1 MKASG
6 QIASYLSVLA
16 VSPRWRYGRRAGQ
29 ILPFWRQ
36 RRPCFRGRPV
46 AHDSSSHVALPF
58 RMFVVHVVAG
68 LAVIPVARVATGV
81 HVLGPAQ
88 GALARV
94 RGRCLVRGFLRLR
107 SGRKFDDLVV
117 RVTTVSGERRW
128 RHFRWGRWSALLLLI
143 HLLLLL
149 RLYEI
154 YILESS
160 GWNSKSKKKREKD
173 LRTSTQWG
181 MDLAMR
187 NRVDGFEMAI
197 GRHFSAPGFCEGRNV
212 IIILFDFDQRRKRR
226 KRETIKSSLLFI
238 ATGTFLRESRWQAG
252 SVVKLAAKRYD
263 GVFVSS
269 HLGLGVWLAR
279 PDERIF
285 LRVDHRGKRDVDAT
299 PVDTTPERAEIE
311 SISTRGGGKKSCS
324 ASRNKIEPNVAYISS
339 SGWHGYEENI
349 NIALRSFL
357 QIHSIRLVESRF
369 RFFFPIFFSLRRG
382 GVLRLFINEKKEE
395 GRKKLIN
402 FGGNDS
408 LGRFLLAEEERCE
421 SSSHRGGTWVPHA
434 WIRSSN

>member
-36 RRPCFRGRPV
+36 RWPCFRGRPV

-94 RGRCLVRGFLRLR
+94 RDRYLVRGFLRLR

-154 YILESS
+154 YIFAFRIIKMEIEEEEGKGSTYQYPVGHGPCHAQPSRWVRDGHRTPFFSS
-160 GWNSKSKKKREKD
+160 
-173 LRTSTQWG
+173 
-181 MDLAMR
+181 
-187 NRVDGFEMAI
+187 RV
-197 GRHFSAPGFCEGRNV
+197 
-212 IIILFDFDQRRKRR
+212 LRRK
-226 KRETIKSSLLFI
+226 KC
-238 ATGTFLRESRWQAG
+238 
-252 SVVKLAAKRYD
+252 Y
-263 GVFVSS
+263 
-269 HLGLGVWLAR
+269 H
-279 PDERIF
+279 
-285 LRVDHRGKRDVDAT
+285 
-299 PVDTTPERAEIE
+299 
-311 SISTRGGGKKSCS
+311 
-324 ASRNKIEPNVAYISS
+324 Y
-339 SGWHGYEENI
+339 
-349 NIALRSFL
+349 SF
-357 QIHSIRLVESRF
+357 
-369 RFFFPIFFSLRRG
+369 
-382 GVLRLFINEKKEE
+382 
-395 GRKKLIN
+395 
-402 FGGNDS
+402 
-408 LGRFLLAEEERCE
+408 
-421 SSSHRGGTWVPHA
+421 
-434 WIRSSN
+434 

>member
-36 RRPCFRGRPV
+36 RWPCFRGRPV

-149 RLYEI
+149 RQYPVGHG
-154 YILESS
+154 SCHA
-160 GWNSKSKKKREKD
+160 
-173 LRTSTQWG
+173 Q
-181 MDLAMR
+181 
-187 NRVDGFEMAI
+187 
-197 GRHFSAPGFCEGRNV
+197 P
-212 IIILFDFDQRRKRR
+212 
-226 KRETIKSSLLFI
+226 
-238 ATGTFLRESRWQAG
+238 SRW
-252 SVVKLAAKRYD
+252 VRD
-263 GVFVSS
+263 G
-269 HLGLGVWLAR
+269 
-279 PDERIF
+279 
-285 LRVDHRGKRDVDAT
+285 HRT
-299 PVDTTPERAEIE
+299 P
-311 SISTRGGGKKSCS
+311 
-324 ASRNKIEPNVAYISS
+324 
-339 SGWHGYEENI
+339 
-349 NIALRSFL
+349 
-357 QIHSIRLVESRF
+357 
-369 RFFFPIFFSLRRG
+369 FFSSR
-382 GVLRLFINEKKEE
+382 V
-395 GRKKLIN
+395 
-402 FGGNDS
+402 
-408 LGRFLLAEEERCE
+408 
-421 SSSHRGGTWVPHA
+421 
-434 WIRSSN
+434 